1 MSENLRLGLNV
12 GIFSLIG
19 SGIFMMFSGVDDKQ
33 RADKATTSNKA
44 NTSEDLPIGNYAL
57 LGNPEGYTSTE
68 DPSVRKTSLEREADF
83 IMYPMANIYGVVK
96 LPDMHYLF
104 EEIPAGKVTLNAYGT
119 SLQKRKASTGEVLL
133 PETFNETTLTEFK
146 YEYSLF
152 RLHWA

>member
-57 LGNPEGYTSTE
+57 LGNPEGYTST
-68 DPSVRKTSLEREADF
+68 
-83 IMYPMANIYGVVK
+83 
-96 LPDMHYLF
+96 
-104 EEIPAGKVTLNAYGT
+104 
-119 SLQKRKASTGEVLL
+119 
-133 PETFNETTLTEFK
+133 
-146 YEYSLF
+146 
-152 RLHWA
+152 